1 LYNFVAAR
9 EDAVRRDRNLGGFR
23 HESTGNKARA
33 AMNET
38 PGPETGSQFEAPVRK
53 PWHAPRLSMTD
64 LAATYAS
71 IHAKTDTPI
80 TVGTSQS

>member
-1 LYNFVAAR
+1 
-9 EDAVRRDRNLGGFR
+9 
-23 HESTGNKARA
+23 
-33 AMNET
+33 MNET
-38 PGPETGSQFEAPVRK
+38 PGPEMGSQPEAPVRK

-80 TVGTSQS
+80 TIGTSQS

>member
-1 LYNFVAAR
+1 VI
-9 EDAVRRDRNLGGFR
+9 ETSAVFDTNQL
-23 HESTGNKARA
+23 GNKARA